1 MLSSP
6 YHTTLK
12 LSVFQITY
20 TSEVEI
26 ASTAG
31 KLNADQRAKGKKNGG
46 RAKKFESDLLTV
58 GVQFWKTQGV

>member
-31 KLNADQRAKGKKNGG
+31 KLNADQRAKGKKKMGG
-46 RAKKFESDLLTV
+46 EQKNLKVTC
-58 GVQFWKTQGV
+58 